1 MKNSILKYITNSKN
15 WWVLKMKTWK
25 IQYNA
30 QTKKLLCLYSIFI
43 KIKKMR
49 TKKSKK
55 MNSKFKI
62 QKNKYLTLN
71 LQRTCKIK
79 SIWKK
84 KENKKRNKKAC

>member
-1 MKNSILKYITNSKN
+1 
-15 WWVLKMKTWK
+15 
-25 IQYNA
+25 
-30 QTKKLLCLYSIFI
+30 
-43 KIKKMR
+43 MR
-49 TKKSKK
+49 TKKSLK

-84 KENKKRNKKAC
+84 KENKKRNNKAC